1 MVVATYENGLSYTV
15 QEDIDAGGF
24 VAPSKNA
31 ERDAREARDRLRRY
45 NARQE
50 VHSVQVKRRRRDN
63 VLAVVGVVIV
73 ATLATLTQVF
83 YFTAGPGHH
92 VSASASASP
101 SPSPSASVAAGGKNV
116 GTVPSKTIA
125 EGRTWTGTL
134 DLNSVTLG
142 ISLDGK
148 AAPQAASVFISL
160 AKKNFYTTTG
170 KTCHRLGTGSLS
182 IIQCGSVNGD
192 GTGDPGFT
200 FGPIENAPSDGVYPA
215 GTIAM
220 ARSSSA
226 YSASSQFFI
235 TYASTTLDTSSGGYA
250 IFGHVTSG
258 LPEFIAKIAS
268 AGTADGST
276 DGKPKVATTITKLTV
291 K

>member
-1 MVVATYENGLSYTV
+1 M
-15 QEDIDAGGF
+15 
-24 VAPSKNA
+24 APSKNA
-31 ERDAREARDRLRRY
+31 ERDARESRDRLRRY
-45 NARQE
+45 NARQA
-50 VHSVQVKRRRRDN
+50 VHSHQIKRRLRDN
-63 VLAVVGVVIV
+63 IVAVVGIVIV
-73 ATLATLTQVF
+73 ASLATLTQVF
-83 YFTAGPGHH
+83 YFTAGPGHP
-92 VSASASASP
+92 VSASASP
-101 SPSPSASVAAGGKNV
+101 SQSATPAASGQNV
-116 GTVPSKTIA
+116 GNVPSKSIA
-125 EGRTWTGTL
+125 GNRTWTGTMS
-134 DLNSVTLG
+134 LNAVTLDFT
-142 ISLDGK
+142 LDGK
-148 AAPQAASVFISL
+148 AAPQSTSVFVSL

-170 KTCHRLGTGSLS
+170 KTCHRLGTGGLS

-235 TYASTTLDTSSGGYA
+235 TYKSTKLDTSSGGYA

-258 LPEFIAKIAS
+258 LPEFISAIAD
-268 AGTADGST
+268 AGTKDGST
-276 DGKPKVATTITKLTV
+276 DGAPKIATIITKLTV

>member
-1 MVVATYENGLSYTV
+1 M

-45 NARQE
+45 NARQQ
-50 VHSVQVKRRRRDN
+50 VHAVQVSRRRRDN
-63 VLAVVGVVIV
+63 ILAVVGIVVV

-92 VSASASASP
+92 ASASASP
-101 SPSPSASVAAGGKNV
+101 SPSASAAAGSQNV
-116 GTVPSKTIA
+116 GNVPSKTIA
-125 EGRTWTGTL
+125 AGRTWNGTL
-134 DLNSVTLG
+134 ELNSVKLG

-148 AAPQAASVFISL
+148 AAPQATSVFISL
-160 AKKNFYTTTG
+160 ARKNFYTTTG
-170 KTCHRLGTGSLS
+170 KTCHRLGTGGLS
-182 IIQCGSVNGD
+182 VIQCGSVNGD
-192 GTGDPGFT
+192 GTGDPGFS
-200 FGPIENAPSDGVYPA
+200 FGPIENAPADGVYPA

-220 ARSSSA
+220 ARSSGA

-235 TYASTTLDTSSGGYA
+235 TYADSKLDTSSGGYS

-276 DGKPKVATTITKLTV
+276 DGAPKIATTITKLTV